1 MDLFLE
7 TEPFFFDPRG
17 DLTLKV
23 GNKEDMGGKYT
34 FVVCSRTL
42 ARSSTVFSAMLFS
55 GFAES
60 CPKEVSEESSSWT
73 VELPEDSPYSFS
85 LLMDIIHGHFV
96 SLPEMLRARDLHD
109 LLILT
114 NKYDM
119 THVLHPLAL
128 TWFRPYKKITT
139 CVGNESVLW
148 IAWELGHKELCHKLI
163 RSLVLESRVDEYGQ
177 LLDSNGDPL
186 PRDSFLEGPGVLD
199 HVAQVRSNLIHSI
212 ASLFNEAVESNLDGN
227 GCRAPTRP
235 SMFCYMTKTIDCDSI
250 TAGALVRYTKTLG
263 FQGEGYG
270 EIDTSQY
277 LGSARDL
284 ASSVDQTGFDRM
296 LLHSFCDPLP
306 GIRMKIQNLL
316 DSVAL
321 PALGSYSTYFQQQAK
336 KTGIERGVPAGIEE
350 GEPSRKRSR
359 HD

>member
-23 GNKEDMGGKYT
+23 GNEEDTGGKYT

-42 ARSSTVFSAMLFS
+42 ARSSTVFTAMLFS

-60 CPKEVSEESSSWT
+60 CPREDSEESSWT

-85 LLMDIIHGHFV
+85 LLMDIIHGHFA
-96 SLPEMLRARDLHD
+96 SLPDMLRARDLHD

-119 THVLHPLAL
+119 THVLHPLAR
-128 TWFRPYKKITT
+128 TWFRPYKKVTT
-139 CVGNESVLW
+139 CVGNETVLW
-148 IAWELGHKELCHKLI
+148 IAWELGHKELCRKLI
-163 RSLVLESRVDEYGQ
+163 RHLILESRVDEYGQ

-199 HVAQVRSNLIHSI
+199 HVAQVRNSLIQNI
-212 ASLFNEAVESNLDGN
+212 ASLFHKAIQSNLDGN
-227 GCRAPTRP
+227 GCKAPTRP
-235 SMFCYMTKTIDCDSI
+235 SMYCYMTKTIQCDSI
-250 TAGALVRYTKTLG
+250 NVGALVRYTRTLG
-263 FQGEGYG
+263 FQGEGHG
-270 EIDTSQY
+270 QIDTSQY
-277 LGSARDL
+277 LGSVRDL
-284 ASSVDQTGFDRM
+284 ASSVEQTGFDRM
-296 LLHSFCDPLP
+296 LFHLFCNPLP
-306 GIRMKIQNLL
+306 GIRMEIQDLL

-321 PALGSYSTYFQQQAK
+321 PALESYSDYFQQQAK
-336 KTGIERGVPAGIEE
+336 KTGIERGVLVGIEE

-359 HD
+359 RD